1 MSRAKNPLNPSGKS
15 PNRTPSRSPIR
26 TPPRVF
32 PAESPD
38 ADVAE
43 ALEAIPVHLRVVL
56 GPSLVDRAE
65 RYLAELDM
73 IRTAKMASARTS
85 GVLTVEV
92 DVLEANGAD
101 NLRNGETRLG
111 TSQEEVGAA
120 VTSSGEAR
128 GVSAGASLP
137 GHARVTSD
145 GVRQTHEKS
154 QPQPE
159 GVRTEALGLHRPN
172 QVPSTAGP
180 VTVVVPDI
188 APAQEEEASLSPS
201 DTVEKRPGWG
211 LGLLKKSKSA
221 KPIVYTQ
228 RQRKGGSKENGGL
241 REDRE
246 SYPESRPADEQEGP
260 GLGMGKL
267 QKSRS
272 AAVLRNEA
280 DDFRV
285 LPRGWHPADPILEG
299 ATESWGLGSNHSGLR
314 EEDSP
319 RLSRLG
325 DGGSSNHHHVGLRGD
340 RSPNFSI
347 PGNDGLSRNH
357 TALGGDESPGLRSEV
372 SLDSGITGADG
383 PHSDSFMDVKVR
395 SCRVSSEL
403 FRPTGHDPNKV
414 DAGPTSELGPR
425 HGVNG
430 HSEGGLKHGFG
441 SDLQI
446 GEIAAKEL
454 GGPEDGILNLHALSI
469 QRRVDQGGEAAAQP
483 DGHRADA
490 WSPKADNQAGYASE
504 L

>member
-26 TPPRVF
+26 TPPRAF

-43 ALEAIPVHLRVVL
+43 ALEAIPAHLRVVL
-56 GPSLVDRAE
+56 EPSLVDRAE

-73 IRTAKMASARTS
+73 IRTANVGSARMTS
-85 GVLTVEV
+85 VRTVEV
-92 DVLEANGAD
+92 NVLEANGAD
-101 NLRNGETRLG
+101 ISRDGDTRAG
-111 TSQEEVGAA
+111 TTSAEVGAA

-128 GVSAGASLP
+128 GASS
-137 GHARVTSD
+137 RVTSD
-145 GVRQTHEKS
+145 GVRQTHEKNEH
-154 QPQPE
+154 QPE

-172 QVPSTAGP
+172 QVPGTAGP
-180 VTVVVPDI
+180 VTVEVPDI

-201 DTVEKRPGWG
+201 DTIEKRPGWG

-246 SYPESRPADEQEGP
+246 NYPESRPADEQEGP

-272 AAVLRNEA
+272 AAVIRNEP
-280 DDFRV
+280 DDVRI

-299 ATESWGLGSNHSGLR
+299 ATESWGLSSNHSGLR
-314 EEDSP
+314 EGDSP

-325 DGGSSNHHHVGLRGD
+325 DGGSSNHVGLRGD
-340 RSPNFSI
+340 RSANLIVS
-347 PGNDGLSRNH
+347 GNDGLSSNH
-357 TALGGDESPGLRSEV
+357 TGLGGDESPGLRSEV
-372 SLDSGITGADG
+372 SLDSGIDG
-383 PHSDSFMDVKVR
+383 PHSDSFVDVKVR
-395 SCRVSSEL
+395 SCRISSEL
-403 FRPTGHDPNKV
+403 FRPTGQDPNKA
-414 DAGPTSELGPR
+414 DAGPTSGLGPR

-430 HSEGGLKHGFG
+430 HSEGRLKHGFG

-446 GEIAAKEL
+446 GEIAAEGL
-454 GGPEDGILNLHALSI
+454 GAPEDGILKLHALSM
-469 QRRVDQGGEAAAQP
+469 QRRGDQGGGAVAQP
-483 DGHRADA
+483 DGDRDA
-490 WSPKADNQAGYASE
+490 WSPKIDNQAGYASE